1 MVFIIIAVIVF
12 VLFYT
17 LVYTKSEN
25 KRMNNHKKYMSMIK
39 DEKNS
44 VEQDL

>member
-1 MVFIIIAVIVF
+1 MVFIVIAIIAF
-12 VLFYT
+12 VMFYT

-25 KRMNNHKKYMSMIK
+25 KRMNDHKKYMSMIK